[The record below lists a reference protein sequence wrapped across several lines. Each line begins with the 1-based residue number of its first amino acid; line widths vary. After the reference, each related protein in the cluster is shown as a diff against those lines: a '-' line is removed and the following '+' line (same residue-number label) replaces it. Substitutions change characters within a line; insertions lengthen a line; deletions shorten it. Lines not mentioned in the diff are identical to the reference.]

1 MPSIQEVVHII
12 PLGHEYDR
20 AIKPFEKRKADR
32 VYILA
37 IIDWRNFKKE
47 MMEQQEYFR
56 NKVIQYLEK
65 KDIQVILRDVDLFN
79 LLDVMHNIS
88 SIIVHEQ
95 NAGNI
100 VNVNMS
106 ACGRLTSIGATLA
119 GMSRGASVYYVSAD
133 GYSHAVDEYNEHG
146 LSICNRDRIFMF
158 ENFRFDEPDAAS
170 TRILVELCHKPS
182 GMNTKDLRSI
192 LRNMNVPGF
201 DIDTDQPV
209 KHLKNENKRLES
221 TKQLMKLEKRYLQ
234 PLERSGYISR
244 VKSGRNN
251 IISITEAGKYIANI
265 SGLLE

>member
-37 IIDWRNFKKE
+37 IIDHRNFKKG

-56 NKVIQYLEK
+56 NKVILFLEK
-65 KDIQVILRDVDLFN
+65 KDIKVILRDVNLFN
-79 LLDVMHNIS
+79 LLEVMHNIS
-88 SIIVHEQ
+88 TIIVQEQ

-119 GMSRGASVYYVSAD
+119 GMARGASVYYVSAD
-133 GYSHAVDEYNEHG
+133 GYTHAMEDYHEHG
-146 LSICNRDRIFMF
+146 LSICNKDAIIKF
-158 ENFRFDEPDAAS
+158 ENFKFDEPDAAS
-170 TRILVELCHKPS
+170 TWILVELCQKPS
-182 GMNTKDLRSI
+182 GLNTKDLRSI
-192 LRNMNVPGF
+192 LRNLNISGF
-201 DIDTDQPV
+201 ELDTDQPV

-234 PLERSGYISR
+234 PLERSGYIIR
-244 VKSGRNN
+244 EKSGRNN